1 MCEKLWSDK
10 LCLLRFRT
18 VIDIVPTR
26 GGIFYISSI
35 RMNCPLPCCG
45 MSCSFLSVC
54 PQFDPRSFPQS
65 GTESICPSAVL
76 SHVQHC
82 YCCPKTNVTLQI
94 FAVMNAEVLRSG
106 MLSRVSLMG
115 VNLPE
120 NLLFL
125 SSKWR
130 NITRRWIFKI

>member
-54 PQFDPRSFPQS
+54 PQFPSEWNREYLSISCSEPCSALLLLSEDKRDITDLCGDECRSTAFWDVKPCQFD
-65 GTESICPSAVL
+65 GCQLAGEPVVPIVKVA
-76 SHVQHC
+76 
-82 YCCPKTNVTLQI
+82 
-94 FAVMNAEVLRSG
+94 
-106 MLSRVSLMG
+106 
-115 VNLPE
+115 
-120 NLLFL
+120 
-125 SSKWR
+125 
-130 NITRRWIFKI
+130 